1 MTNNLQNLFKNNP
14 ELGKQFND
22 LPFPTKKTE
31 EWIYTNPNLLFD
43 GISEF
48 DHNSASTDL
57 SGDILF
63 SNGALVGNNTNL
75 SIREKESNIKTVEAT
90 QALQQLAKSY
100 EIIIDSD
107 QESPFLFIKIMK
119 QPLLRTSQDLT

>member
-1 MTNNLQNLFKNNP
+1 MINNLQNLFKNNS
-14 ELGKQFND
+14 ELGKLFND

-48 DHNSASTDL
+48 DHNPAATDL

-75 SIREKESNIKTVEAT
+75 SITEN
-90 QALQQLAKSY
+90 
-100 EIIIDSD
+100 
-107 QESPFLFIKIMK
+107 
-119 QPLLRTSQDLT
+119 